1 MTERTTLFDSNT
13 SQQPSIL
20 TRANELSNAA
30 RSLVPHG
37 TRAGNPHANVL
48 GVCVEAVTMSEA
60 LERIECAL
68 LKRQKGYVCLA
79 GVHGI
84 MEAQRNPAVKRAFD
98 DSFLTLPDGT
108 PTVWVGRL
116 QGLPW
121 MQRLTG
127 PDLMLEIFR
136 NRQFA
141 SYRHFLYGGKPGVA
155 QELATSLSRQF
166 PWVQIAGTYT
176 PPFHDLTIE
185 EEEDLVSTIRVLKP
199 HVIWVGISSPRQEMF
214 MHKLLPKLDT
224 LLMFGVGA
232 AFDFHTGRI
241 KDCAEWMKRAGLQ
254 WLHRLVQ
261 DPRHLFGRYARN
273 NPAFIWEIALQLAG
287 LAVYETEQQSSAL
300 PQESQ
305 CLHKPNTDFCTSDT
319 YG

>member
-1 MTERTTLFDSNT
+1 MTERTTLLDSNT

-20 TRANELSNAA
+20 TRANALSNAA
-30 RSLVPHG
+30 SAFDPDENNTLG
-37 TRAGNPHANVL
+37 PHANVL
-48 GVCVEAVTMSEA
+48 GIRVEAVTMSAA
-60 LERIECAL
+60 LERIESAL
-68 LKRQKGYVCLA
+68 LKHQKGYVCLA

-155 QELATSLSRQF
+155 QELATSLSRKF
-166 PWVQIAGTYT
+166 PWVQIVGTYT

-214 MHKLLPKLDT
+214 MHRFLPKLDT

-241 KDCAEWMKRAGLQ
+241 KDCAEWIKRAGLQ
-254 WLHRLVQ
+254 WLHRLMQ
-261 DPRHLFGRYARN
+261 EPMRLGRRYLRN
-273 NPAFIWEIALQLAG
+273 NPAFLWRVALQLLGIRAYP
-287 LAVYETEQQSSAL
+287 LPSSAN
-300 PQESQ
+300 PNMTQAES
-305 CLHKPNTDFCTSDT
+305 LH
-319 YG
+319 